1 MEIDSQH
8 CENFFQNS
16 DMIIAHIPHGGIW
29 GPKNLGSEKERWE
42 GEREGREECAFKEF
56 ESDSSSELLRVASV
70 TQ

>member
-1 MEIDSQH
+1 MVEFEGQ
-8 CENFFQNS
+8 
-16 DMIIAHIPHGGIW
+16 
-29 GPKNLGSEKERWE
+29 KNLGSEKERWE

>member
-1 MEIDSQH
+1 MVEFEDQR
-8 CENFFQNS
+8 
-16 DMIIAHIPHGGIW
+16 
-29 GPKNLGSEKERWE
+29 NLGSEKERWE